1 MAAGLELV
9 PRPTRQNELNPAE
22 PSTRGSSLSSKVIR
36 LSASES
42 PQVLLEG
49 KVCDG
54 GRGQVSQVGDGGP
67 GQAEGH
73 ESGGAAWACGP

>member
-9 PRPTRQNELNPAE
+9 LLPHTRQNELNPAE
-22 PSTRGSSLSSKVIR
+22 PSTRGSSLSSKVIG

-54 GRGQVSQVGDGGP
+54 GRGQ
-67 GQAEGH
+67 AEGH
-73 ESGGAAWACGP
+73 ESGGAVWACGP